1 MGHSE
6 LKPFSEEARELM
18 AGGLF
23 EHYKKNQYTVIG
35 VGRHTETLEEVV
47 IYTDEQ
53 GTIWVRPLEM
63 FVETVMVDGAAIPR
77 FKRIG

>member
-23 EHYKKNQYTVIG
+23 EHYKKNQYKVIG

-47 IYTDEQ
+47 IYMDEQ

>member
-6 LKPFSEEARELM
+6 LKPYSEKAKELM
-18 AGGLF
+18 DGGLF
-23 EHYKKNQYTVIG
+23 EHYKKNQYKVIG

-47 IYTDEQ
+47 IYTDEL

-63 FVETVMVDGAAIPR
+63 FAETVVIDGKVIPR